1 MLVATTYSGSM
12 TQEVF
17 YLFAEHFIK
26 SLPKDHGPVILLLD
40 GHGSRWSVQALKLL
54 WDNGVYC
61 FFIAS
66 HTSIWAQPNDAGT
79 NKRLHWAVEQ
89 VARKFR
95 RLGAEPNVKYFNRL
109 LCLAWELFLKTES
122 DDLRANG
129 MNNTTNSYERTG
141 MFPFNPYAS
150 AWTEAIETLGL
161 GNDENV
167 RAKVQF
173 EIIAKQKP
181 PELTVL
187 EKEVL
192 RAGLELDSDNN
203 FGDSA
208 LALIR
213 GEEILKKWR
222 LAIEEG
228 VSKGE
233 KYEEYAKTL
242 LPSGVLGMSDAMKIA
257 LKLVT
262 FEIVDISKVQLPAKK
277 TKEEKAR
284 EFTVNVINSTKIAM
298 QPVEIAYLSSSSSDS
313 DKSSDSNDSN
323 ESSDDE
329 AVVVLQ
335 KWVEETAI
343 KLSETKWQVI
353 LSDGSILATE
363 QDN

>member
-1 MLVATTYSGSM
+1 MS
-12 TQEVF
+12 
-17 YLFAEHFIK
+17 
-26 SLPKDHGPVILLLD
+26 
-40 GHGSRWSVQALKLL
+40 
-54 WDNGVYC
+54 
-61 FFIAS
+61 
-66 HTSIWAQPNDAGT
+66 
-79 NKRLHWAVEQ
+79 
-89 VARKFR
+89 
-95 RLGAEPNVKYFNRL
+95 
-109 LCLAWELFLKTES
+109 
-122 DDLRANG
+122 
-129 MNNTTNSYERTG
+129 
-141 MFPFNPYAS
+141 PFNPYAS

-173 EIIAKQKP
+173 EIIAKQNP
-181 PELTVL
+181 PELTEV

-192 RAGLELDSDNN
+192 RAGLELDNEND

-262 FEIVDISKVQLPAKK
+262 FEIVDISKVELSPKK

-284 EFTVNVINSTKIAM
+284 EFTVNVINSTKSQCNKSKLRTFLLRVTRTNQVTPTTPM
-298 QPVEIAYLSSSSSDS
+298 NQVTMRLLLSCRSGWKELPSSFL
-313 DKSSDSNDSN
+313 KQNG
-323 ESSDDE
+323 
-329 AVVVLQ
+329 
-335 KWVEETAI
+335 K
-343 KLSETKWQVI
+343 
-353 LSDGSILATE
+353 
-363 QDN
+363 